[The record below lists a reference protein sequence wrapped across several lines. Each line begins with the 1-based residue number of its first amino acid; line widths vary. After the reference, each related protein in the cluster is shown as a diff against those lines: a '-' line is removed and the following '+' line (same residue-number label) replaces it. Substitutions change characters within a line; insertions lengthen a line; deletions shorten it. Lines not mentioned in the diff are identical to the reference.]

1 MKNSK
6 WNKWFAMTACIV
18 AGSLMLVGC
27 GDGDSG
33 KESEKGTPEQYTIE
47 VLTEG
52 GKALEDVGV
61 YVYTDASQKDLVGAG
76 ETDDEGKLSFQAT
89 DAEDC
94 VIVLKDVPRGYVL
107 EDTYVVTDNDTQ
119 VVLKSKL
126 LSTEEIADVTFELGD
141 VFVDMSVEADGKT
154 YTISELLKEKKA
166 VVLNFWYLNCGPCKM
181 EFPFLQESYAAN
193 KDKIEVLALNPVD
206 GTKETVDAFKSEN
219 KLTFP
224 MAACDAKWEKTMKL
238 SAYPTTIVIDRYGTI
253 AFMHRGSITETETFD
268 KIFAYFT
275 AEDYKQ
281 VAVRNL
287 KDLK

>member
-1 MKNSK
+1 MKISGWKK
-6 WNKWFAMTACIV
+6 WSVMALSLI
-18 AGSLMLVGC
+18 AGSVLLTGC
-27 GDGDSG
+27 GDGESG
-33 KESEKGTPEQYTIE
+33 KDSEKGTPESYTIA
-47 VLTEG
+47 VMTEG
-52 GKALEDVGV
+52 GRALEDIGV
-61 YVYTDASQKDLVGAG
+61 YVYTDASQSDLVGAG

-89 DAEDC
+89 NAENC
-94 VIVLKDVPRGYVL
+94 IIILKDVPSGYVL
-107 EDTYVVTDNDTQ
+107 EDTYVVTGNDTQ

-126 LSTEEIADVTFELGD
+126 LSMDEIADVTFELGD

-166 VVLNFWYLNCGPCKM
+166 VVLNFWYLNCGPCKI
-181 EFPFLQESYAAN
+181 EFPFLQESYVAN

-206 GTKETVDAFKSEN
+206 GTKETVDTFKDEN

-224 MAACDAKWEKTMKL
+224 MAVCDAAWERTMQI

-253 AFMHRGSITETETFD
+253 AFMHRGSITETETFNQ
-268 KIFAYFT
+268 IFAYF
-275 AEDYKQ
+275 AADDYKQ